1 MLLDF
6 KKRLSLTKNPLALPN
21 LATISLSASTSD
33 VTTLPNYVYCD
44 VLLIS
49 VFSSL
54 GVYLIIQSTATMNN
68 KSDITHPCFTPD
80 FTRKFLFEELY
91 QKCI

>member
-21 LATISLSASTSD
+21 LATISLTASTSD
-33 VTTLPNYVYCD
+33 VTTLPNYVHCD

-68 KSDITHPCFTPD
+68 KADITHPCLTPD